1 MPLTSQRLHSP
12 VKRLHFASN
21 PVRVGIDERELG
33 QGMAD
38 NDASRTWRPTRRLG
52 WTRRTTFAAMLL
64 ERSWP
69 AILGLAASAALFLV
83 FAWFGLFR
91 LMPDVLRIVVLA
103 VIALCALASIA
114 LLAVGSRRLRFPS
127 TGDVDRRIE
136 ATSRLTHQP
145 LRAQGERPS
154 SDDPFAA
161 ALWREHQRRMSA
173 NLRHLTG
180 GAPATRSERLDP
192 IGLRAVLALL
202 LVTSFAFSFGPDGGR
217 IADAFL
223 RPASVEAAGRRV
235 DAWVTP
241 PAYTRRAP
249 IFLTAADTQPIT
261 VPEGSKFS
269 LRVSNGESVDVTF
282 DPAREGADAV
292 AILSTAEAKAAE
304 AAAGDG
310 AAPATG
316 DANETAAD
324 ETKPA
329 AETGGGAETAAPA
342 DGPRDYEYT
351 VAESGSIDVETG
363 FSSLGQWRFSV
374 TPDAD
379 PTIAF
384 KDEPSESRNGAL
396 QLAYEVGDDYG
407 VRKARGEIEVEGA
420 QAAGAR
426 PLYPAPEM
434 RLAVPRRGQGVSEG
448 KSSVDL
454 TESPY
459 AGAKVDLTLVAEDDA
474 GQTGRS
480 KTKAITLPERRF
492 LNPLAKAVVEQRR
505 ILALDANRADRVVD
519 MLDAVTLRGDEFIAN
534 PTDYLALKAVRTRI
548 ATAPDDE
555 TLRSAVDFM
564 WEIALGIEDGD
575 LSLAERRLR
584 DARERLAE
592 ALENGA
598 SGEEID
604 KLMQELREAMQE
616 YMQALAEQMKNMPP
630 MSQEEMQ
637 SQNFQEIRP
646 QDLQKMLDRIE
657 DLAKSGSKDAA
668 QQLLSELQQMM
679 DNLQAMRPGQQR
691 QGQGQ
696 QNPMQEQMNKLG
708 EMLQRQQQ
716 LRDQTYDLGRQ
727 MYRQQQQQGR
737 QGQQQQGQQQQGEQ
751 QQGENQEGQQ
761 GQQGQ
766 QPGGEMTAEQ
776 MQEMMKQLQQQQGEL
791 QQQLEAMRQELEGMG
806 MQPSEDFGEAGE
818 EMGNAEGSLGEG
830 RDGEAFGHQGKA
842 LEALRRGAQS
852 MMQQMQQAMQQGQQ
866 PGQGQMGQGFGGR
879 QMNQSSR
886 DPLGRQRNSQGPDF
900 GEDVGIPDEIDT
912 QRARR
917 ILDQIRK
924 RLGNQLSPQQE
935 REYLERLL
943 QTP

>member
-1 MPLTSQRLHSP
+1 
-12 VKRLHFASN
+12 
-21 PVRVGIDERELG
+21 
-33 QGMAD
+33 MAE
-38 NDASRTWRPTRRLG
+38 NDASRAWRPSRRLG
-52 WTRRTTFAAMLL
+52 WTRRTTFAAMVL

-69 AILGLAASAALFLV
+69 AILGLAATATLFLV

-91 LMPDVLRIVVLA
+91 LMPDVLRLVVLA
-103 VIALCALASIA
+103 VIALGAAASLA
-114 LLAVGSRRLRFPS
+114 LLVVGPRRLRLPS
-127 TGDVDRRIE
+127 AGDVDRRIE
-136 ATSRLTHQP
+136 ATSRLVHQP

-180 GAPATRSERLDP
+180 GAPATRSERIDP

-223 RPASVEAAGRRV
+223 QPTGIETAGRRV

-261 VPEGSKFS
+261 IPEGSKFS
-269 LRVSNGESVDVTF
+269 LRVSNGESVGVTF
-282 DPAREGADAV
+282 DPAREDAE
-292 AILSTAEAKAAE
+292 AITIVSTAEAKAAAA
-304 AAAGDG
+304 AAAGNGSAAGEGEPTATEASKPVAEADG
-310 AAPATG
+310 EEA
-316 DANETAAD
+316 
-324 ETKPA
+324 
-329 AETGGGAETAAPA
+329 GGAPT
-342 DGPRDYEYT
+342 DGPRDYDYT
-351 VAESGSIDVETG
+351 VAESGSVDVGTS
-363 FSSLGQWRFSV
+363 FSSLGQWRFTV
-374 TPDAD
+374 TPDTD

-384 KDEPSESRNGAL
+384 KGEPSEARNGAL
-396 QLAYEVGDDYG
+396 QLTYEVGDDYG

-420 QAAGAR
+420 KAAGAR

-434 RLAVPRRGQGVSEG
+434 RLALPRRGQGVAEG

-459 AGAKVDLTLVAEDDA
+459 SGAKVGLTLVAEDDA
-474 GQTGRS
+474 GQSGRS
-480 KTKAITLPERRF
+480 QTKTMTLPERRF

-505 ILALDANRADRVVD
+505 ILALDANEAGRVVD

-548 ATAPDDE
+548 ATAHDDD
-555 TLRSAVDFM
+555 TLRSAADFM

-584 DARERLAE
+584 DAREELVE

-598 SGEEID
+598 SSEEID

-630 MSQEEMQ
+630 MSQQEMQ
-637 SQNFQEIRP
+637 AQNFQEIRP

-657 DLAKSGSKDAA
+657 DLAKSGSKEAA
-668 QQLLSELQQMM
+668 QQMLSELQQMM

-727 MYRQQQQQGR
+727 MYRQQQQQQNQ
-737 QGQQQQGQQQQGEQ
+737 QGQQQQGQQQQGQ

-776 MQEMMKQLQQQQGEL
+776 MQEMMKQLQQQQGQL
-791 QQQLEAMRQELEGMG
+791 QQQLDAMRQELEGMG

-842 LEALRRGAQS
+842 LEALRRGAQN

-900 GEDVGIPDEIDT
+900 GQDVGIPDEIDT
-912 QRARR
+912 QRARK